1 MDKDENFAAKFHT
14 YEVLWNQTGIH
25 YTIDDEYIGGVNP
38 PAGGFW
44 QLGGSPGENIWE
56 NGTFM
61 APFDRPVYYLLQY
74 QLGLSNKSFRIV
86 LHHHESWS
94 WWKLLAGRLY
104 QHEYSKRG

>member
-61 APFDRPVYYLLQY
+61 APFDRPVHFLKCITECI
-74 QLGLSNKSFRIV
+74 S
-86 LHHHESWS
+86 
-94 WWKLLAGRLY
+94 
-104 QHEYSKRG
+104 